1 MKLRKT
7 NNVQISFAN
16 NLQKILCKTKS
27 ISFLM
32 SYAFQKAKYYQN
44 LKTENRSKQRF
55 SLLQDQVV
63 IHAVCLRT

>member
-7 NNVQISFAN
+7 NNVQISFTN
-16 NLQKILCKTKS
+16 NLQKILCKTNS
-27 ISFLM
+27 IRFLM
-32 SYAFQKAKYYQN
+32 SYAFQKTKYYQN

-63 IHAVCLRT
+63 IMQCG